1 MNPIEHMKYAN
12 MIQPQLKDD
21 GAPTGITSVD
31 TKDWEHLR
39 VLIHSGAIDAA
50 TTAAPQVQ
58 ESDTLA
64 SDYTDITAAVLAD
77 AIAASEDNGFHAIDI
92 DLTADHK
99 RYMKLLITAGN
110 GTTGHNLS
118 VMGILSKKSGGSHS
132 GLATPAG
139 LTELISA

>member
-1 MNPIEHMKYAN
+1 MNQIEHMKWVN
-12 MIQPQLKDD
+12 MIQPQLKDN

-39 VLIHSGAIDAA
+39 VMIHTGATDAA

-64 SDYTDITAAVLAD
+64 SGYTDITAAVLAD
-77 AIAASEDNGFHAIDI
+77 AIGATEDNAFFAIDV

-99 RYMKLLITAGN
+99 RYMKLLITAGD
-110 GTTGHNLS
+110 GTTGTNLS
-118 VMGILSKKSGGSHS
+118 VHGILSKRSGGFHD
-132 GLATPAG
+132 GLATKAG